1 MRWFFLIL
9 LIVNILYVAWELNR
23 ERSIHT
29 VTAALPKDVERIVL
43 LSELEKDAGQK
54 AAVEKTGDAPAS
66 LAEPTTKITDASP
79 PGPAE
84 QSQRVEAAE
93 EEETTIAAVMEQD
106 ADADSPETTDE
117 TVPSAR
123 APVAEPAADLC
134 YTLGPFREMDTL
146 RVVIREIKDYVIE
159 ASFRSKEEQEQSMFR
174 VLLKPVGS
182 KREAKALTK
191 QLVSKNIRDYYII
204 TEGSYENGISL
215 GYFSSKGRAERH
227 GNRVRKAGFD
237 AIVEP
242 VFKTYTI
249 YWLDY
254 RIEAGHQIP
263 PQIFEKHL
271 ESTTQRL
278 SRSCD

>member
-1 MRWFFLIL
+1 
-9 LIVNILYVAWELNR
+9 
-23 ERSIHT
+23 
-29 VTAALPKDVERIVL
+29 
-43 LSELEKDAGQK
+43 
-54 AAVEKTGDAPAS
+54 
-66 LAEPTTKITDASP
+66 
-79 PGPAE
+79 
-84 QSQRVEAAE
+84 
-93 EEETTIAAVMEQD
+93 
-106 ADADSPETTDE
+106 
-117 TVPSAR
+117 
-123 APVAEPAADLC
+123 
-134 YTLGPFREMDTL
+134 MDTL

-254 RIEAGHQIP
+254 RIKAGHQIP

-271 ESTTQRL
+271 DSTTQRL
-278 SRSCD
+278 SRGCD